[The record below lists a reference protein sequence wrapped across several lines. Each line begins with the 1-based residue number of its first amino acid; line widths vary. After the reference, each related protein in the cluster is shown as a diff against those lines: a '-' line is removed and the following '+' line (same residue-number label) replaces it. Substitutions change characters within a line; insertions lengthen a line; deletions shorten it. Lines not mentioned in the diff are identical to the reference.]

1 MRNIVPSNQTPT
13 RRELTRS
20 EESNLR
26 MQLKSLLVIQNNDDK
41 HEVKIL
47 LDAVIDKVRSGDKSV
62 DTIKKE
68 VRTNYYCIHILLLYF
83 FFTVSHYYGY
93 L

>member
-1 MRNIVPSNQTPT
+1 MRNIVPSNQTP

-47 LDAVIDKVRSGDKSV
+47 LDAVIDKVRSGYKSV

-68 VRTNYYCIHILLLYF
+68 VRTN
-83 FFTVSHYYGY
+83 
-93 L
+93 

>member
-1 MRNIVPSNQTPT
+1 MRNIVPSNNQTPT

-47 LDAVIDKVRSGDKSV
+47 LDAVIDKVRDGDRSV

-68 VRTNYYCIHILLLYF
+68 VRINCIH
-83 FFTVSHYYGY
+83 TYYY
-93 L
+93 

>member
-41 HEVKIL
+41 YEVKIL

-62 DTIKKE
+62 DKIKKE
-68 VRTNYYCIHILLLYF
+68 VRTNCIHILLLVYF
-83 FFTVSHYYGY
+83 FAYTVSHIVKN
-93 L
+93 